1 MVDWWCYVKPR
12 SGVDHK
18 GRRSGQID
26 TADEEA
32 LSLDHLS
39 GQGCELRPLS
49 VKSGD
54 GGNV

>member
-26 TADEEA
+26 TAEEEA